1 MNHGDGALHD
11 IARYQLCSRDLASAR
26 TQPKHRAGEM
36 FSRVDRAFFT
46 ENFLRAW
53 NALIVSPL
61 MTEVS
66 ESGTVFGAG
75 QCGHPSAVRAAMQ
88 IQAQPRMPSAERR
101 DGRRQNI
108 VDVGIVLKQIAKAI
122 FHYDG
127 NV

>member
-1 MNHGDGALHD
+1 M
-11 IARYQLCSRDLASAR
+11 
-26 TQPKHRAGEM
+26 
-36 FSRVDRAFFT
+36 DRAFFT

-53 NALIVSPL
+53 NAEIVSPW

-75 QCGHPSAVRAAMQ
+75 QCGHPRAACAAVQ
-88 IQAQPRMPSAERR
+88 IQAQPGMPSAERG

-108 VDVGIVLKQIAKAI
+108 VHVGIVFKQIAKAI

-127 NV
+127 NA